1 MTNKESFNFSFCC
14 VFLKEWKHTL
24 QLCVASL
31 SNHECIIKNVLKILT
46 SCGTDKCMFC
56 FYIVTQE
63 VGIPVLNV
71 EDLGPGTSLSLC
83 SPEKRWEYRNQT
95 DTSERYKDETQS

>member
-1 MTNKESFNFSFCC
+1 ME
-14 VFLKEWKHTL
+14 L
-24 QLCVASL
+24 
-31 SNHECIIKNVLKILT
+31 INV
-46 SCGTDKCMFC
+46 CFG

-95 DTSERYKDETQS
+95 DTQKDIKMKLRARLSSIAERGFPLFRT